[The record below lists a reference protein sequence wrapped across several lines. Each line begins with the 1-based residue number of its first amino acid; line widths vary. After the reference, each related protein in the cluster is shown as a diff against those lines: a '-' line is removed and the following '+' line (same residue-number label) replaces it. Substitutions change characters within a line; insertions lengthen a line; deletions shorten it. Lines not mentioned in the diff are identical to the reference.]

1 MIIEETINPVAGM
14 WYACR
19 DYMLPALFAEFSI
32 LIFIFIAF
40 LIGTVQVMIR
50 CGGIQGVIQA
60 ISFLVRG
67 PRSTRFA
74 TFLMGLLIFFDD
86 YTNTMIVG
94 NAMRPLCDRWKVSR
108 EKLAYL
114 VDSTAAPLAGLAVVS
129 TWIGF
134 EVGLLQT
141 LSDELGLGMSGYGI
155 FFSLV
160 PFRFYCFFTLMVV
173 LLSILLNRDFGP
185 MLKAEQRAL
194 ACDNEGSNKKDPFVF
209 DSAEAGPKDNIACRW
224 INGVAPIAVVVLT
237 ISISFFL
244 LGTYAEIS
252 RGEFPNPF
260 SADVWMSAF
269 KAASAYTFQILACA
283 SLAGLLTA
291 LSMPVAQKLLTVR
304 EALGAACSGAKVMK
318 FAIGILVLAWSMRDI
333 CNSLGTSLYLAS
345 LISSSLNPILIP
357 LGTFAVASAV
367 AFTTGTS
374 WGTMGILL
382 PTIVPAAFQLGD
394 MKITFL
400 CLAAVLD
407 GAIFGDHCSPISDTT
422 IISSLT
428 SGCSCMDHVM
438 TQIPYGFLAACLAMG
453 AHMAAVFFL
462 LPLGFIYLIAAVAA
476 ALFLLAIGRNPEK
489 ISRQ

>member
-1 MIIEETINPVAGM
+1 
-14 WYACR
+14 
-19 DYMLPALFAEFSI
+19 
-32 LIFIFIAF
+32 
-40 LIGTVQVMIR
+40 
-50 CGGIQGVIQA
+50 
-60 ISFLVRG
+60 
-67 PRSTRFA
+67 
-74 TFLMGLLIFFDD
+74 
-86 YTNTMIVG
+86 
-94 NAMRPLCDRWKVSR
+94 
-108 EKLAYL
+108 
-114 VDSTAAPLAGLAVVS
+114 
-129 TWIGF
+129 
-134 EVGLLQT
+134 
-141 LSDELGLGMSGYGI
+141 
-155 FFSLV
+155 
-160 PFRFYCFFTLMVV
+160 
-173 LLSILLNRDFGP
+173 

-194 ACDNEGSNKKDPFVF
+194 ACDNECSNKKDPFVF
-209 DSAEAGPKDNIACRW
+209 DSAEAGPKENIACRW

-333 CNSLGTSLYLAS
+333 CNSLGTSLYLVS

-382 PTIVPAAFQLGD
+382 PIIVPAAFQLGD

-453 AHMAAVFFL
+453 AHMAAVFYL

-476 ALFLLAIGRNPEK
+476 ALFLLAVGRNPEK
-489 ISRQ
+489 ISSQ